1 MIAGIRIKLKL
12 AKDGKKWDRNRNN
25 FDSVASHLKLLA
37 VAHLLSPLA
46 GTGNCLP
53 QESEQGSGRV
63 GVLLYHLACCWFDN
77 CLRQKNN
84 FFIIFSS
91 STASNKLPSCHWQR
105 KQDCSKISVLGRR
118 RTADLV
124 LEASLNLKKKDYL
137 WIIFNLW
144 SSVFHFSHMI

>member
-25 FDSVASHLKLLA
+25 FDSVASLLKLLA
-37 VAHLLSPLA
+37 VAHLLSPQLA

-84 FFIIFSS
+84 FFITHQLHQTSYLLAIDKEDKTARKSQFWVVEGRLIWYWRHP
-91 STASNKLPSCHWQR
+91 ST
-105 KQDCSKISVLGRR
+105 
-118 RTADLV
+118 
-124 LEASLNLKKKDYL
+124 LKKK
-137 WIIFNLW
+137 IICELFSTCGVLCFI
-144 SSVFHFSHMI
+144 SVT